1 VGLWILAVH
10 GVADLVYNLFF
21 LEGPIAIGT
30 LLRDAV
36 FPILLVGDFLVRRAN
51 RRLSAAR
58 SLSTADQPGK

>member
-21 LEGPIAIGT
+21 LEGPIAVGT

-51 RRLSAAR
+51 WRLSR
-58 SLSTADQPGK
+58 V